1 MTIERIIE
9 MLQAHLGNLQA
20 EYSLAM
26 ARIDVPA
33 ALNAETQIILTRHT
47 LALVETLKG
56 Q

>member
-20 EYSLAM
+20 AYSLSM
-26 ARIDVPA
+26 ARVDVPA
-33 ALNAETQIILTRHT
+33 ALQTEAEMIQTRHT
-47 LALVETLKG
+47 LALVETLRG